1 MSEKDELGSFLLGFI
16 IGGLTGA
23 VTALLIAP
31 QSGEVTR
38 TEIKNRAIEIRDRA
52 TETVDDVYAQ
62 AEAAAAEARARFDF
76 EDLAVV
82 AKSRADELQKRSKV
96 MVEQIKKTDKKGSET
111 EAPADADAPA
121 EA

>member
-23 VTALLIAP
+23 VTALLVAP
-31 QSGEVTR
+31 QSGDVTR
-38 TEIKNRAIEIRDRA
+38 TEIKNRAIEIRERA

-62 AEAAAAEARARFDF
+62 AEAAAAEARARF

-82 AKSRADELQKRSKV
+82 AKSRADEIQQRSKV
-96 MVEQIKKTDKKGSET
+96 LVEQIKKTDKDSSAEV
-111 EAPADADAPA
+111 PADAPA
-121 EA
+121 EG